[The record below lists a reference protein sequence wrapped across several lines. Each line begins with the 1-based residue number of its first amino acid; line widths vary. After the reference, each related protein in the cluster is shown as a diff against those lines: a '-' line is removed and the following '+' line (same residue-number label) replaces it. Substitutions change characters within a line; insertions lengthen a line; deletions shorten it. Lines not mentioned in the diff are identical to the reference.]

1 MLTLRHQVI
10 MPLNNPQLENSY
22 YKVVSVIESCKT
34 KEQLE
39 GAFRMVEN
47 FKELYGKVGYPKVLL
62 YNLDRKLASSL
73 IVLASIESVPLPTRL
88 NNFVDNKKPLLLMH
102 LDDEEVASQINKDLQ
117 ECFIVSDKLESY
129 EKNLNSK
136 SVE

>member
-47 FKELYGKVGYPKVLL
+47 FKELYGKVGYPKVLS
-62 YNLDRKLASSL
+62 YNLDRKL
-73 IVLASIESVPLPTRL
+73 
-88 NNFVDNKKPLLLMH
+88 
-102 LDDEEVASQINKDLQ
+102 
-117 ECFIVSDKLESY
+117 DKQLWQ
-129 EKNLNSK
+129 L
-136 SVE
+136 